1 MMKMQ
6 KPGYRQIENP
16 LTQTMV
22 VDDLVDDSVA
32 NRVFMTENHSEGTA
46 QVIFMPSGRRG
57 RIEKGTSV
65 LEASRQLGVEIESI
79 CGGKLTCNKCRVRV
93 ENGHFSKH
101 KINSSDDH
109 LSPMG
114 EHEQLLLEK
123 LNSQDCRLSCT
134 AKIQDDVL
142 IFVPEESRGQKQII
156 RKSATE
162 RAIDIDP
169 AIRQYYIEVNQAELG
184 QHRGD
189 WGRLQDALA
198 TQWELSNLQIELRV
212 LRQLQATLR
221 QENWAVTV
229 TIWQDQMVIDV
240 RPGYVEGTYGLAVD
254 IGSTTVAGHLCDL
267 RTGEVLATESEMNPQ
282 VVYGEDLMSR
292 ISYANE
298 NKDGLDKLHNAIID
312 TLNKLASRA
321 ARTAGIRTRNIQD
334 AVFVGNTTMVHLLLG
349 IHPVELGGAPFALA
363 NRDGMDVKAQEL
375 GLRLHPSAR
384 VHVLPAEAGHVG
396 ADNVG
401 VLIAEEPYNQDDIVL
416 LVDVGT
422 NAEIVLG
429 NKDWMFSASSPT
441 GPAFEGAQI
450 VHGMRAAP
458 GAIERVRIDPIT
470 QEPCF
475 RIIGEER
482 WSDEWNLA
490 ANTPLED
497 QPQHLAAG
505 ICGSGII
512 EVVAELYLAGVLLA
526 DGRFN
531 PNCISPRLHWDGP
544 TGSYELAAADQTTNG
559 QPLFI
564 TQRDV
569 RNIQLAKAALYA
581 GAKLLMNRAN
591 VTQVDKVILAGAFGS
606 YIDTK
611 HALVLGLVPDCDLA
625 HVYAVGNAAGDGARI
640 ALLNKQKRIEAQNLV
655 EWVTYVE
662 TAVDP
667 DFQAEFA
674 NAIHIPH
681 ATDPFPHIADI
692 LPQQTTSR
700 INGTIRRS
708 RRTVLNQQ

>member
-1 MMKMQ
+1 MQ
-6 KPGYRQIENP
+6 VTKQASHVGGDVGGNN
-16 LTQTMV
+16 LHMA
-22 VDDLVDDSVA
+22 D
-32 NRVFMTENHSEGTA
+32 NHSKNSPL
-46 QVIFMPSGRRG
+46 VIFMPSGRRG
-57 RIEKGTSV
+57 RIEQDTSV
-65 LEASRQLGVEIESI
+65 LDAARQLGVEIESI
-79 CGGKLTCNKCRVRV
+79 CGGKLTCNKCRIRV
-93 ENGHFSKH
+93 EDGQFPKH
-101 KINSSDDH
+101 KIHSSEDH
-109 LSPMG
+109 LSPAS
-114 EHEQLLLEK
+114 EQERLLLEK
-123 LNSQDCRLSCT
+123 LNSQECRLSCT
-134 AKIQDDVL
+134 AKIMDDVL

-169 AIRQYYIEVNQAELG
+169 AIRQYYVEVDQAELG

-189 WGRLQDALA
+189 WGRLQDALTA
-198 TQWELSNLQIELRV
+198 KWDLPHLNIELRV
-212 LRQLQATLR
+212 LRQLQTTLR
-221 QENWAVTV
+221 QENWGVTV
-229 TIWQDQMVIDV
+229 TVWQDQMVIDV
-240 RPGYVEGTYGLAVD
+240 QPGYVEGTYGLAVD

-267 RTGEVLATESEMNPQ
+267 RTGEVLATESMMNPQ
-282 VVYGEDLMSR
+282 VAYGEDLMSR

-298 NKDGLDKLHNAIID
+298 NSDG
-312 TLNKLASRA
+312 LNKLHQAILDALNNLAAKA
-321 ARTAGIRTRNIQD
+321 ARTAGIHARNIQD
-334 AVFVGNTTMVHLLLG
+334 AVFVGNTTMIHLLLG
-349 IHPVELGGAPFALA
+349 IHPRELGGAPFALA
-363 NRDGMDVKAQEL
+363 NRDGMDVKAQEM
-375 GLRLHPSAR
+375 GLRLHPDAR
-384 VHVLPAEAGHVG
+384 VHILPAEAGHVG

-401 VLIAEEPYNQDDIVL
+401 VLIAEEPYKQDDIIL
-416 LVDVGT
+416 IVDVGT

-458 GAIERVRIDPIT
+458 GAIERVRIDPVT
-470 QEPCF
+470 QEPRF
-475 RIIGEER
+475 RVIGEDR
-482 WSDEWNLA
+482 WSDEWDVAPGA
-490 ANTPLED
+490 ALEA

-512 EVVAELYLAGVLLA
+512 EAIVELYLAGVLLA

-531 PNCISPRLHWDGP
+531 PNCQAPRLHWDGP
-544 TGSYELAAADQTTNG
+544 VGSYELASARQTTNG
-559 QPLFI
+559 QPLFV

-640 ALLNKQKRIEAQNLV
+640 ALLNKQKRIEAQKLV

-674 NAIHIPH
+674 DAIHIPH
-681 ATDPFPHIADI
+681 AKEPYPHIANL
-692 LPQQTTSR
+692 LPKPPASR
-700 INGTIRRS
+700 INGITRRS
-708 RRTVLNQQ
+708 RRKVLDQQ